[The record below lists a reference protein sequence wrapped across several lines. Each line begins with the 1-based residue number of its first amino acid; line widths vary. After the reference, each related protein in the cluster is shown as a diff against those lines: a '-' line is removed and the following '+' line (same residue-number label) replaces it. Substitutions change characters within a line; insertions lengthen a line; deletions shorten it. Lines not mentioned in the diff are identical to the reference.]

1 MRARPLKFSA
11 EAAAGSS
18 KAACTAAASF
28 ALYAGAGSKVGAD
41 VTAACGGAGATTVWL
56 GGLGAAATG
65 AATGAASEGATAV
78 LVWVGTGG
86 G

>member
-11 EAAAGSS
+11 DAAAGSS

-28 ALYAGAGSKVGAD
+28 ALYAGAGSMVDGG
-41 VTAACGGAGATTVWL
+41 VTAACGGAAATAVWL

-65 AATGAASEGATAV
+65 AATGTASEGSTAV
-78 LVWVGTGG
+78 LAWVGTSAG
-86 G
+86 